1 MSTSKNTTV
10 QALRA
15 DDTVARQHNN
25 LTHDSIDEHRATA
38 TTPLLGI
45 ERHHQKKANVP
56 RIPTVIQGSI
66 PTKHSITRI
75 FLSITLNL
83 VIEVFL
89 PVVLYYILKPY
100 FSAIWALVI
109 SGIPPMLVVLYK
121 GLRDRKLDTMGLLM
135 LAGFV
140 FSAAIATVQAD
151 PKLYLM
157 RESLI
162 TVGMGAVFL
171 VTLVPITF
179 KGRTLHPFLFYTAR
193 QFATATAVTT
203 DDVVEQHWQ
212 WLWDNRPRFRRLFR
226 VLTGVWGVAF
236 MLEFFSR
243 LVMIYTL
250 SDIDMVIY
258 YSNLLLVLILV
269 MVGGF
274 TAGYSYWIRRKSDKE
289 IAARRAER
297 LMAHEA
303 AQ

>member
-1 MSTSKNTTV
+1 MP
-10 QALRA
+10 AGRA
-15 DDTVARQHNN
+15 RTFGRRAH
-25 LTHDSIDEHRATA
+25 HAAEASIDEHRATA

-45 ERHHQKKANVP
+45 ERHHQKKADVP

-66 PTKHSITRI
+66 PTKRSITRI
-75 FLSITLNL
+75 FLSITLDL

-89 PVVLYYILKPY
+89 PVILYYILKPS

-109 SGIPPMLVVLYK
+109 SGIPPLLVVLYK
-121 GLRDRKLDTMGLLM
+121 GIRDRKLDAMGLLM

-162 TVGMGAVFL
+162 TIGMGLVFL

-193 QFATATAVTT
+193 QFAIATAVTT
-203 DDVVEQHWQ
+203 DEDVVEQHWQ

-226 VLTGVWGVAF
+226 LLTCVWGVAF
-236 MLEFFSR
+236 VLEFFSR

-250 SDIDMVIY
+250 DIDKVIY

-269 MVGGF
+269 TIGGF

-289 IAARRAER
+289 IAARRTER
-297 LMAHEA
+297 LRAHEA
-303 AQ
+303 AQSYIQ